1 VCYFMKKEGF
11 GEFYFEDDV
20 DFLLAIREILG

>member
-1 VCYFMKKEGF
+1 MKKEGF